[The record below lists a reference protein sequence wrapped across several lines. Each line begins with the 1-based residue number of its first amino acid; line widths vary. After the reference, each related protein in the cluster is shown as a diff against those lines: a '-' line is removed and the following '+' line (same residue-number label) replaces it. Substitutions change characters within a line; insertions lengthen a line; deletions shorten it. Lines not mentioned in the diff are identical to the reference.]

1 MWNEN
6 IGQGRTSYVLLK
18 SMKAILILMKESAIS
33 LRAAEPDA
41 NCFWIP
47 LQYWTTQVNI
57 IKLKKGPKF
66 LSNNDAKYIS
76 HLDLQI
82 LLEIIYYII
91 FIMSWH
97 GELLGH
103 PWKNFPPLMRITS
116 LGLTFLHVLL
126 RFSVLGFM
134 HVTHMTTYLSKN
146 W

>member
-1 MWNEN
+1 MLLYSSLLIDKVDWQDDYTNILQESIPIKKNTPRGCNMWNEN

-76 HLDLQI
+76 HLYLQI
-82 LLEIIYYII
+82 LLEIIYL
-91 FIMSWH
+91 F
-97 GELLGH
+97 
-103 PWKNFPPLMRITS
+103 S
-116 LGLTFLHVLL
+116 LCNDMANYLAIHERTFLH
-126 RFSVLGFM
+126 
-134 HVTHMTTYLSKN
+134 
-146 W
+146 